1 MLLLLSEIPYMVLC
15 VPFNLL
21 AKLWLVRQKLINLEE
36 NRRVIIPELFQF
48 YHKPQ
53 TTLSQ
58 NVNKIKN

>member
-36 NRRVIIPELFQF
+36 NRRVIIPESFQLY
-48 YHKPQ
+48 YHKP
-53 TTLSQ
+53 TNYTIT
-58 NVNKIKN
+58 KC